1 MSSPASL
8 RDLYAPPSNAWTFAP
23 AAQNGT
29 SLDPPTP
36 GPSHQWTTRTAS
48 NPLFDLSASLTPEE
62 DEAGFELSVVL
73 RGLVASALL
82 QYAATAVAIPWEVGK
97 TLLQVQW
104 VPRNADE
111 MLHPPVP
118 SADPEDED
126 AVSLPVSEHATA
138 C

>member
-1 MSSPASL
+1 MPYRLVAL
-8 RDLYAPPSNAWTFAP
+8 L
-23 AAQNGT
+23 
-29 SLDPPTP
+29 LE
-36 GPSHQWTTRTAS
+36 TAS

-97 TLLQVQW
+97 TLLQVEW